1 MKYLYELVDLLNQYD
16 GSNREMENRIR
27 DLVCYISDS
36 SEYMQIDLYR
46 SIVFEAAQKLRMF
59 GYIKGTNRIAQDEF
73 FYDNLN
79 DIKHSAIQNYYKS
92 KVFSN
97 NLLDKRQ
104 KEVIDKFMSLEQKR
118 ILVSAPTSF
127 GKTFLLREI
136 IFLNRERYRNIL
148 LLFPTIALL
157 NENTE
162 SVNQL
167 IQELKLEYKIINNVY
182 SGIEDTEKHIFI
194 LTPERALKLL
204 ADNAN
209 LSIDFF
215 FFDEVYKI
223 DEDFDRNEDSNEK
236 EGEEDVKQ
244 DNGNRAKAF
253 RIVLYL
259 LAKSVKEYYLAGP
272 YLNLNQVK
280 KGMQIFLKDNNITP
294 IQIEFEPTS
303 RIEIDAWKM
312 NGIEY
317 HPILG
322 EIKKQLYAH
331 AGPSTKEKVQGIV
344 KYLQENRLGQAI
356 FYCSTPSNSMKYTR
370 DIIEAFSEE
379 KEKKI
384 PYDFIEHLKKKYNV
398 KIGKSKDSTMY
409 WSLVQALEN
418 GIGIHHGKFPKYVQN
433 EVLRLFNNGDFDYL
447 FCTSTIIEGVNT
459 NAKNVVIINNS
470 VGNTTMTAFAL
481 KNIKGRAGRYYHHA
495 MGRVFYTDSKQRQIE
510 NADDMQLNFQTYDT
524 HPILNA
530 DIDNASLDDLA
541 EENRNIK
548 VEREEKFN
556 RNLLSDNVFIKNRLY
571 PRDVQEKYL
580 NYIMQTNVFR
590 KFVGLIG
597 NSSNIHYFLTN
608 KVINV
613 ILETFE
619 ETQILDTNKAKVYY
633 SVVSTYSQNG
643 TIGILQY
650 HIGKLQEN
658 NSMFEEKIDSAYIK
672 AFEQIRNIV
681 EYEIPKLLCLF
692 ESLFQQAGKLLGYN
706 MDDFNLS
713 SVIRFFELGITTE
726 LGLFLVEFGFPTD
739 TIRALEN
746 KYPSIGKMGALEAAT
761 FLSNNQRAM
770 YSVMDAYE
778 QELFKRAMQVL
789 VKRGYSLHVF
799 ECS

>member
-204 ADNAN
+204 ADNVN

-312 NGIEY
+312 NSIEY
-317 HPILG
+317 HPVLG

-556 RNLLSDNVFIKNRLY
+556 RNLLPDNVFIKNRLY

-580 NYIMQTNVFR
+580 NYVMQTNVFR
-590 KFVGLIG
+590 KFAGLIG
-597 NSSNIHYFLTN
+597 NSSNIRYFLAN

-789 VKRGYSLHVF
+789 VKRG
-799 ECS
+799 

>member
-580 NYIMQTNVFR
+580 NYIMQTNVFQ

-739 TIRALEN
+739 IIRALEN

-789 VKRGYSLHVF
+789 VKRG
-799 ECS
+799 

>member
-92 KVFSN
+92 KVFGN

-789 VKRGYSLHVF
+789 VKRG
-799 ECS
+799 

>member
-16 GSNREMENRIR
+16 GSTREMENRIR

-79 DIKHSAIQNYYKS
+79 DIKHSVIQNYYKS

-312 NGIEY
+312 NSIEY
-317 HPILG
+317 HPVLG

-548 VEREEKFN
+548 IEREEKFN
-556 RNLLSDNVFIKNRLY
+556 RNLLPDNVFIKNRLY

-580 NYIMQTNVFR
+580 NYVMQTNVFR

-597 NSSNIHYFLTN
+597 NSSNIRYFLTN

-761 FLSNNQRAM
+761 FMSNNQRAM

-789 VKRGYSLHVF
+789 VKRG
-799 ECS
+799 

>member
-495 MGRVFYTDSKQRQIE
+495 MGRVFYTDSKRRQIE

-789 VKRGYSLHVF
+789 VKRG
-799 ECS
+799 

>member
-303 RIEIDAWKM
+303 RIEIDVWKM
-312 NGIEY
+312 NSIEY
-317 HPILG
+317 HPVLG

-556 RNLLSDNVFIKNRLY
+556 RNLLPDNVFIKNRLY

-580 NYIMQTNVFR
+580 NYVMQTNVFR

-597 NSSNIHYFLTN
+597 NSSNIRYFLTN

-789 VKRGYSLHVF
+789 VKRG
-799 ECS
+799 

>member
-16 GSNREMENRIR
+16 GSTREMENRIR

-650 HIGKLQEN
+650 HIRKLQEN

-789 VKRGYSLHVF
+789 VKRG
-799 ECS
+799 

>member
-136 IFLNRERYRNIL
+136 VFLNRERYRNIL

-789 VKRGYSLHVF
+789 VKRG
-799 ECS
+799 

>member
-778 QELFKRAMQVL
+778 QENYLRERCKCL
-789 VKRGYSLHVF
+789 
-799 ECS
+799 

>member
-658 NSMFEEKIDSAYIK
+658 NLMFEEKIDSAYIK

-789 VKRGYSLHVF
+789 VKRG
-799 ECS
+799 

>member
-294 IQIEFEPTS
+294 IQMEFEPTS

-597 NSSNIHYFLTN
+597 NSSNIRYFLTN

-789 VKRGYSLHVF
+789 VKRG
-799 ECS
+799 

>member
-46 SIVFEAAQKLRMF
+46 SIVFEVAQKLRMF

-312 NGIEY
+312 NSIEY
-317 HPILG
+317 HPVLG

-379 KEKKI
+379 TEKKI

-556 RNLLSDNVFIKNRLY
+556 RNLLPDNVFIKNRLY

-580 NYIMQTNVFR
+580 NYVMQTNVFR

-597 NSSNIHYFLTN
+597 NSSNIRYFLTN

-633 SVVSTYSQNG
+633 SVVSTYSKNG

-789 VKRGYSLHVF
+789 VKRG
-799 ECS
+799 

>member
-27 DLVCYISDS
+27 DLVCYILDS

-312 NGIEY
+312 NSIEY
-317 HPILG
+317 HPVLG

-331 AGPSTKEKVQGIV
+331 AGPS
-344 KYLQENRLGQAI
+344 
-356 FYCSTPSNSMKYTR
+356 
-370 DIIEAFSEE
+370 II
-379 KEKKI
+379 
-384 PYDFIEHLKKKYNV
+384 H
-398 KIGKSKDSTMY
+398 
-409 WSLVQALEN
+409 
-418 GIGIHHGKFPKYVQN
+418 
-433 EVLRLFNNGDFDYL
+433 
-447 FCTSTIIEGVNT
+447 
-459 NAKNVVIINNS
+459 
-470 VGNTTMTAFAL
+470 
-481 KNIKGRAGRYYHHA
+481 
-495 MGRVFYTDSKQRQIE
+495 
-510 NADDMQLNFQTYDT
+510 
-524 HPILNA
+524 
-530 DIDNASLDDLA
+530 
-541 EENRNIK
+541 
-548 VEREEKFN
+548 
-556 RNLLSDNVFIKNRLY
+556 
-571 PRDVQEKYL
+571 
-580 NYIMQTNVFR
+580 
-590 KFVGLIG
+590 
-597 NSSNIHYFLTN
+597 
-608 KVINV
+608 
-613 ILETFE
+613 
-619 ETQILDTNKAKVYY
+619 
-633 SVVSTYSQNG
+633 
-643 TIGILQY
+643 
-650 HIGKLQEN
+650 
-658 NSMFEEKIDSAYIK
+658 
-672 AFEQIRNIV
+672 
-681 EYEIPKLLCLF
+681 
-692 ESLFQQAGKLLGYN
+692 
-706 MDDFNLS
+706 
-713 SVIRFFELGITTE
+713 
-726 LGLFLVEFGFPTD
+726 
-739 TIRALEN
+739 
-746 KYPSIGKMGALEAAT
+746 
-761 FLSNNQRAM
+761 
-770 YSVMDAYE
+770 
-778 QELFKRAMQVL
+778 FK
-789 VKRGYSLHVF
+789 
-799 ECS
+799 

>member
-16 GSNREMENRIR
+16 GSNCEMENRIR

-312 NGIEY
+312 KSIEY
-317 HPILG
+317 HPVLG

-556 RNLLSDNVFIKNRLY
+556 RNLLPDNVFIKNRLY

-580 NYIMQTNVFR
+580 NYVMQTNVFR

-597 NSSNIHYFLTN
+597 NSSNIRYFLTN

-658 NSMFEEKIDSAYIK
+658 NSMFEEKIDCAYIK

-789 VKRGYSLHVF
+789 VKRG
-799 ECS
+799 

>member
-236 EGEEDVKQ
+236 EGEENVKQ

-312 NGIEY
+312 NSIEY
-317 HPILG
+317 HPVLG

-556 RNLLSDNVFIKNRLY
+556 RNLLPDNVFIKNRLY

-580 NYIMQTNVFR
+580 NYVMQTNVFR

-597 NSSNIHYFLTN
+597 NSSNIRYFLTN

-650 HIGKLQEN
+650 NIGKLQEN
-658 NSMFEEKIDSAYIK
+658 NLMFEEKIDSAYIK

-726 LGLFLVEFGFPTD
+726 LGLFLVEFGCHTD
-739 TIRALEN
+739 NIRALEN

-789 VKRGYSLHVF
+789 VKRG
-799 ECS
+799 

>member
-92 KVFSN
+92 KVFGN

-312 NGIEY
+312 NSIEY
-317 HPILG
+317 HPVLG

-344 KYLQENRLGQAI
+344 EYLQENRLGQAI

-556 RNLLSDNVFIKNRLY
+556 RNLLPDNVFIKNRLY

-580 NYIMQTNVFR
+580 NYVMQTNVFR

-597 NSSNIHYFLTN
+597 NSSNIRYFLTN

-619 ETQILDTNKAKVYY
+619 VTQILDTNKAKVYY

-706 MDDFNLS
+706 MDYFNLS

-778 QELFKRAMQVL
+778 QELFNRAMQVL
-789 VKRGYSLHVF
+789 VKRG
-799 ECS
+799 

>member
-209 LSIDFF
+209 LSIYFF

-789 VKRGYSLHVF
+789 VKRG
-799 ECS
+799 

>member
-16 GSNREMENRIR
+16 GSNCEMENRIR

-312 NGIEY
+312 KSIEY
-317 HPILG
+317 HPVLG

-556 RNLLSDNVFIKNRLY
+556 RNLLPDNVFIKNRLY

-580 NYIMQTNVFR
+580 NYVMQTNVFR

-597 NSSNIHYFLTN
+597 NSSNIRYFLTN

-633 SVVSTYSQNG
+633 SVVSTYSHDG

-658 NSMFEEKIDSAYIK
+658 NSMFEEKIDCAYIK

-789 VKRGYSLHVF
+789 VKRG
-799 ECS
+799 

>member
-16 GSNREMENRIR
+16 GSNREVENRIR

-36 SEYMQIDLYR
+36 SEYMQNDLYR

-59 GYIKGTNRIAQDEF
+59 GYIKGTNRIVQDEF

-104 KEVIDKFMSLEQKR
+104 KEVIDKFMSLEQRR

-162 SVNQL
+162 SINQL

-236 EGEEDVKQ
+236 EGEKDEKQ

-272 YLNLNQVK
+272 YLNLKQVK
-280 KGMQIFLKDNNITP
+280 KGMQIFLKDNSITP

-312 NGIEY
+312 NSIEY
-317 HPILG
+317 HPVLG
-322 EIKKQLYAH
+322 EIKKQLYTH
-331 AGPSTKEKVQGIV
+331 AGFSTKEKVQGIV

-370 DIIEAFSEE
+370 DIVEVFSEE
-379 KEKKI
+379 KGKKI
-384 PYDFIEHLKKKYNV
+384 PYNFIDHLKKKYNV
-398 KIGKSKDSTMY
+398 RIGKSKDSTMY
-409 WSLVQALEN
+409 WSLIRALEN

-524 HPILNA
+524 HPILKA

-541 EENRNIK
+541 EGNRDIK
-548 VEREEKFN
+548 IEREEKFN
-556 RNLLSDNVFIKNRLY
+556 RKLLPDNVFIKNRLY

-580 NYIMQTNVFR
+580 NYVMQTNVFR

-597 NSSNIHYFLTN
+597 NSSNIRYFLTN

-619 ETQILDTNKAKVYY
+619 KTQILDTNKAKVYY
-633 SVVSTYSQNG
+633 TVVSTYSKNG

-658 NSMFEEKIDSAYIK
+658 NSVFEEKIDSAYIN
-672 AFEQIRNIV
+672 AFKQIRNIV

-692 ESLFQQAGKLLGYN
+692 ESLFQQAGRLLGYN

-713 SVIRFFELGITTE
+713 SIIRFFELGITTE

-739 TIRALEN
+739 TIRILEN
-746 KYPSIGKMGALEAAT
+746 KYPAIGKMGALEAAN

-789 VKRGYSLHVF
+789 VKRG
-799 ECS
+799 

>member
-167 IQELKLEYKIINNVY
+167 IQEFKLEYKIINSVY

-312 NGIEY
+312 NSIEY
-317 HPILG
+317 HPVLG
-322 EIKKQLYAH
+322 EIKKRLYAH

-556 RNLLSDNVFIKNRLY
+556 RNLLPDNVFIKNRLY

-580 NYIMQTNVFR
+580 NYVMQTNVFR

-597 NSSNIHYFLTN
+597 NSSNIRYFLTN

-633 SVVSTYSQNG
+633 SVVSTYSHDG

-789 VKRGYSLHVF
+789 VKRG
-799 ECS
+799 